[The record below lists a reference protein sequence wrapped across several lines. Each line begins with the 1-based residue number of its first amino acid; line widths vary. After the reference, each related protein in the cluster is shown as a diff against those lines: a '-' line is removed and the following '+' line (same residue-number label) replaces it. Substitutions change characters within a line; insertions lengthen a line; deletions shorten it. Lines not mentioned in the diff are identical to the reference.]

1 MTVSKPVQIIV
12 KTEINQ
18 GTEDENLE
26 LFTSGEHYVKDNA
39 SYLSYHEEHEYGKV
53 KTIVK
58 FNSDE
63 VFIMRSGSISM
74 KQRFIPGTETITDY
88 QTQFGT
94 LQLETNTTSIS
105 VRTMEGKSSGIIKVD
120 YELQIGEE
128 DSHLHTLH
136 IMFREEKG

>member
-12 KTEINQ
+12 KTEISQ
-18 GTEDENLE
+18 GDDSENLE
-26 LFTSGEHYVKDNA
+26 LFTNGEHYVKNNA

-53 KTIVK
+53 KTVVK
-58 FNSDE
+58 FKDDE

-74 KQRFIPGTETITDY
+74 KQRFIVGTETITNY
-88 QTQFGT
+88 QTQFGQ
-94 LQLETNTTSIS
+94 LQLETTTSAIS
-105 VRTMEGKSSGIIKVD
+105 VRTMEGKSNGIIKVD